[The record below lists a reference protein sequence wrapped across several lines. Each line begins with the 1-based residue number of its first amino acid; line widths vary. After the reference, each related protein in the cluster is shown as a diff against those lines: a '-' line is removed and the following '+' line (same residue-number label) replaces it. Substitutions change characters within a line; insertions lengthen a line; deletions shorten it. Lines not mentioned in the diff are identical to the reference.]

1 MSKLFALSYGPVGLE
16 VHGTCAH
23 DVMVHNFT
31 HRVTRGTL
39 LAIGRP
45 DGRILSLLKTERTV
59 MLAAKQAAFVENF
72 GVGPEIF
79 TVGHNNVKVR

>member
-1 MSKLFALSYGPVGLE
+1 MKKKRTYIIWPSS
-16 VHGTCAH
+16 
-23 DVMVHNFT
+23 FT
-31 HRVTRGTL
+31 TDSIQFNQFVTRGTL